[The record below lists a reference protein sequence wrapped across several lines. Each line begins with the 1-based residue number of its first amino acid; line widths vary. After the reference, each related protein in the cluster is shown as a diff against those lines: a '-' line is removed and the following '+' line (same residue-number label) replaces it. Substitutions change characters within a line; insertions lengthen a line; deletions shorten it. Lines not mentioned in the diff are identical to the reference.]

1 MIVGVGID
9 LTPISRMDAAIGRHG
24 GRFEEKIFT
33 DGERADCR
41 EAHQPA
47 QHFAARFAAKEA
59 AVKAC
64 PPLRGQRW
72 HDVEVVRDPDGRPR
86 LRLHGAAAEA
96 AARIGVAR
104 LHVSLTHAG
113 DSAVAVVV
121 AEDGCQ

>member
-9 LTPISRMDAAIGRHG
+9 LTPISRMAEALRRHG
-24 GRFEEKIFT
+24 GRFEARVFT

-41 EAHQPA
+41 TAAAPA

-64 PPLRGQRW
+64 PVLRGQRW
-72 HDVEVVRDPDGRPR
+72 HDVEVVREADGKPR

-96 AARIGVAR
+96 VASLGASR
-104 LHVSLTHAG
+104 LHVSLSHAA

-121 AEDGCQ
+121 AEA